1 MSGTNLQPLVIFSFL
16 ITSSCLFKETLL
28 CNDADSSMS
37 PLVLLLPLFILS
49 LPESHKLRGAL
60 NRDRKGLKTGWSTA
74 TGWCCLQSSGSVL
87 ESSAFW
93 SRTQGPMSVEE
104 EKKEGWSINLL
115 EAWSTQG
122 LHHCFFLVLA
132 LVRCAPKI
140 SQIKQC
146 KREYIC
152 L

>member
-1 MSGTNLQPLVIFSFL
+1 MSTTNLQPLVIFSFL
-16 ITSSCLFKETLL
+16 ITTSCLFKATLL
-28 CNDADSSMS
+28 CTMLTVWGHL
-37 PLVLLLPLFILS
+37 PVLLLPTFIPS
-49 LPESHKLRGAL
+49 LPESHKLHGAL
-60 NRDRKGLKTGWSTA
+60 NRDRKGLKAGRSMVTGW
-74 TGWCCLQSSGSVL
+74 WCLQSSGSVL

-93 SRTQGPMSVEE
+93 SRTQGPMRVEE

-115 EAWSTQG
+115 EAWSTHG

-132 LVRCAPKI
+132 FVRCAPKI

-152 L
+152 V